1 MVNDEQAVFATLAD
15 RIAAQIAQGQIVH
28 VLQVKHVAQVLQL
41 IKTGV
46 ELDERREMR
55 DELETGE
62 FVLRHG
68 QIDQLG
74 QFELVVLVL
83 AVIVDEKDL
92 IAVQVELAQVLQ
104 ALQAV
109 ERLNEIVL
117 ERELFQF
124 DTFAKTFYF
133 AYEIVVERG
142 PFQID
147 QIVHVGQL
155 VKTLVV
161 QVQRGYSR
169 EQIVRLAIG

>member
-1 MVNDEQAVFATLAD
+1 MVNDKQTVLGTLAD
-15 RIAAQIAQGQIVH
+15 RICPQIAQGQIGH
-28 VLQVKHVAQVLQL
+28 ILQVKHVAQVLQL
-41 IKTGV
+41 IETGV

-62 FVLRHG
+62 FVLAHG
-68 QIDQLG
+68 QIDQFG
-74 QFELVVLVL
+74 QFELVVLAL
-83 AVIVDEKDL
+83 TVIVEKKDL
-92 IAVQVELAQVLQ
+92 VRVQVEFAQVLQ
-104 ALQAV
+104 VLQSV
-109 ERLNEIVL
+109 ERLNKIVL

-155 VKTLVV
+155 VKALVV
-161 QVQRGYSR
+161 QVQRCYFR
-169 EQIVRLAIG
+169 EQIVCLTIT